1 MLSAMNRVVYDS
13 ELGRVDTCAR
23 CGRRLDRCTCER
35 APARGAPSSAGQMPR
50 DGVVR
55 ILRDRKQRGGKVVT
69 VIAGLPGARTATLA
83 TELKRRCGSG
93 GTVKGDLIE
102 LQGDHRE
109 RAAELLR
116 ERGYTVKLA
125 GG

>member
-1 MLSAMNRVVYDS
+1 MNRVVYDS
-13 ELGRVDTCAR
+13 DLGRVDTCPR

-35 APARGAPSSAGQMPR
+35 APARATSSPTGQLPR

-69 VIAGLPGARTATLA
+69 VIAGVPSARVATVA
-83 TELKRRCGSG
+83 TELKRLCGSG
-93 GTVKGDLIE
+93 GTVKGDVIE

-109 RAAELLR
+109 RAADLLR

>member
-1 MLSAMNRVVYDS
+1 MKRVVYDS

-35 APARGAPSSAGQMPR
+35 APARAAASPAGQVPR

-69 VIAGLPGARTATLA
+69 VIAGVPGGRAATLA
-83 TELKRRCGSG
+83 TELKRLCGSG
-93 GTVKGDLIE
+93 GTVKGDTIE
-102 LQGDHRE
+102 LQGDQRE
-109 RAAELLR
+109 RAADLLR
-116 ERGYTVKLA
+116 ARGYTVKLA

>member
-35 APARGAPSSAGQMPR
+35 APARPAAAGQIPR

-69 VIAGLPGARTATLA
+69 VIAGVPSARAVTVA
-83 TELKRRCGSG
+83 TELKRLCGSG
-93 GTVKGDLIE
+93 GTVKGDTIE
-102 LQGDHRE
+102 LQGDHRD
-109 RAAELLR
+109 RAADLLR

>member
-1 MLSAMNRVVYDS
+1 MLFAMNRVVYDS
-13 ELGRVDTCAR
+13 ELGPVDTCAG

-35 APARGAPSSAGQMPR
+35 VPARAAASSADQLPR

-69 VIAGLPGARTATLA
+69 VLAGVPSARAATLA
-83 TELKRRCGSG
+83 TELKHLCGSG
-93 GTVKGDLIE
+93 GTVKGDTIE

-109 RAAELLR
+109 RAADLLR
-116 ERGYTVKLA
+116 ARGYAVKLA

>member
-1 MLSAMNRVVYDS
+1 MNRLVYDS
-13 ELGRVDTCAR
+13 ELGRMDTCAR

-35 APARGAPSSAGQMPR
+35 APARASGAPASQMPR

-55 ILRDRKQRGGKVVT
+55 VLRDRKQRGGKVVT
-69 VIAGLPGARTATLA
+69 VIAGVPSVRAATLA
-83 TELKRRCGSG
+83 TELKRLCGSG
-93 GTVKGDLIE
+93 GTVKGDTIE

-109 RAAELLR
+109 RAADLLR